1 MPEYVYSIILVVVIV
16 VVVMISTKKKKAE
29 VWKGKLEKKRI
40 NHGDEDTMDT
50 YRLIFRT
57 DEGKE
62 SNPHLFRQVCYVVG
76 VSHRNGILPQTRDSV
91 KGNFKTGPRFSIL
104 TTLKNVV

>member
-57 DEGKE
+57 DEGKKT
-62 SNPHLFRQVCYVVG
+62 
-76 VSHRNGILPQTRDSV
+76 GITISTRDFFNSWEV
-91 KGNFKTGPRFSIL
+91 GDLAEKKQGEFFPTK
-104 TTLKNVV
+104 V